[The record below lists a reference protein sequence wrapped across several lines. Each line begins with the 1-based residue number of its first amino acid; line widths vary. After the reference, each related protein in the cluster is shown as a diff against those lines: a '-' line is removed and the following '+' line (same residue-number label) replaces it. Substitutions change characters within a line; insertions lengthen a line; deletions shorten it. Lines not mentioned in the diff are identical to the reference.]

1 MSLGYLKNKAKTDA
15 AFKYDDGIRHYYTG
29 DKAKEDNGLWF
40 IQGRIDFQIKLN
52 GYRMELEEIEAQLR
66 QSDRVRE
73 AVVVPVYRND
83 KVVHLIGAVV
93 PTQHVED
100 DMAMTHALKSELKS
114 RLPEYMIPRKFVW
127 MDHLPLTSNGK
138 LDRKAI
144 AEVVNG

>member
-1 MSLGYLKNKAKTDA
+1 M
-15 AFKYDDGIRHYYTG
+15 
-29 DKAKEDNGLWF
+29 
-40 IQGRIDFQIKLN
+40 N

-114 RLPEYMIPRKFVW
+114 RLPEYMIPRNSFGW
-127 MDHLPLTSNGK
+127 IIYHLLQM
-138 LDRKAI
+138 
-144 AEVVNG
+144 VN